1 MAQTDSF
8 SLFDGSTLVEL
19 LCLRAAEQPDRW
31 AYTFLQSGEI
41 EEARWTYADLDRR
54 ARAIGAALQQHG
66 AAGERVLLVYP
77 PGLEYVAGFMGCLY
91 AGAVAVPVYP
101 PDPLRLD
108 RTLPRLAAIMQ
119 DAQPIAALTLSPV
132 LMIAQSLFAQSPELQ
147 HAQWI
152 ATDALGD
159 ETGGRW
165 REPGI
170 TRESLAFLQY
180 TSGSTATP
188 KGVMLTHGN
197 LLHNSRLIHHAFG
210 HTTESCGVIWLP
222 PYHDMG
228 LIGGILQPLY
238 GGFPVVLMSPLD
250 FLQKPFRWLQA
261 LSKYRATTSGGPNFA
276 YDLCA
281 RKVTPHQRESLDL
294 SSWQVAFNG
303 AEPVRAETL
312 EQFTAMFAPCG
323 FKRAAFYPC
332 YGLAEATL
340 IVSGGAH
347 NAPPVSLTVR
357 GDALEDHQVIGASM
371 DEPGAW
377 TLVGCGG
384 ALLDQEIAIVSTE
397 TLTRCAPDQVGEIWV
412 RGPSVAQGYW
422 HRPEETQQTFQA
434 HLVDTGQG
442 PFLRT
447 GDLGFVRDGE
457 LFVTGR
463 LKDMIIIEGRNLYPQ
478 DIEAAVEASHPAF
491 RPGCCAAFA
500 VDVANKERLVVV
512 AEVDH
517 RRSSAQCPA
526 LTPQDIVKAARRAI
540 SERHDVMTHDL
551 VLLKSGSIPK
561 TSSGKLQRYACR
573 AGYLAGSLEA
583 WTG

>member
-1 MAQTDSF
+1 MAQLDRF
-8 SLFDGSTLVEL
+8 SPFDRSTLVEV
-19 LCLRAAEQPDRW
+19 LRLQAAKQPDRW
-31 AYTFLQSGEI
+31 AFTFLHSGEV

-54 ARAIGAALQQHG
+54 ARTIGAALQQHG

-91 AGAVAVPVYP
+91 AGAIAVPVYP

-119 DAQPIAALTLSPV
+119 DARPSTALTLSPF
-132 LMIAQSLFAQSPELQ
+132 LMIAQSLFTRSPELQ
-147 HAQWI
+147 CAQWI
-152 ATDALGD
+152 ATDALRD
-159 ETGGRW
+159 ETAGQW
-165 REPGI
+165 REPGV
-170 TRESLAFLQY
+170 TCESLALLQY

-197 LLHNSRLIHHAFG
+197 LLHNSRIIYHAFD
-210 HTTESCGVIWLP
+210 HTAESRGVIWLP

-228 LIGGILQPLY
+228 LTGGILQPLY

-261 LSKYRATTSGGPNFA
+261 ISKYRATTSGGPNFA
-276 YDLCA
+276 YDLCV
-281 RKVTPHQRESLDL
+281 RKVTLKQREPLDL
-294 SSWQVAFNG
+294 SCWQVAFNG
-303 AEPVRAETL
+303 SEPVRAETL
-312 EQFTAMFAPCG
+312 ERFAAMFAPCG

-347 NAPPVSLTVR
+347 DALPVSLTVR
-357 GDALEDHQVIGASM
+357 GDALEAHQVINASAG
-371 DEPGAW
+371 EPGAR
-377 TLVGCGG
+377 TLVGCGST
-384 ALLDQEIAIVSTE
+384 LLDQEITAVSTK

-422 HRPEETQQTFQA
+422 RRPTETQQTFQA
-434 HLVDTGQG
+434 HLAEIGQG
-442 PFLRT
+442 LFLRT
-447 GDLGFVRDGE
+447 GDLGFMKDGE

-500 VDVANKERLVVV
+500 VDVASKERLVVV

-517 RRSSAQCPA
+517 RRSSAQGTA
-526 LTPQDIVKAARRAI
+526 LTPQEMIKAARRAI
-540 SERHDVMTHDL
+540 SEQHEVMTHDL
-551 VLLKSGSIPK
+551 VLLQSGSIPK
-561 TSSGKLQRYACR
+561 TSSGKLQRHACR
-573 AGYLAGSLEA
+573 AGYLAGSLEP